1 MNLSSKQNDATLA
14 SQRRKVLVVDDD
26 EILRTVMA
34 ERLAQLGWTVSCA
47 ADGEA
52 AIAALAKDL
61 PDLAIIDISMPLLDG
76 FGLLRHLRQSPSTID
91 LPAIVCT
98 SSGDELAVERAYKL
112 GASSFVT
119 KPIQWPQFMH
129 HVQFVMRAGESE
141 RALRTARAE
150 ALSASQSKSAMFQVL
165 SHELKTPLTALI
177 GLTSVV
183 ESKLA
188 GHPEYKVGPELTHVI
203 DAASRLN
210 GVVSDI
216 MMLAKALAVNGRSSF
231 DTETLEDLLDNGVAG
246 LKARAAQRGVKLMV
260 RTPNVNATIACDA
273 RLIQQALSKLADN
286 AIRFSNEGG
295 TVELWGHVRENGS
308 VILSVRDNG
317 PGLTPQKLKECLK
330 PFVQENMGYSRPAE
344 GLGLGLPIAKAIA
357 EAHGGELVIQT
368 APGKGLLAA
377 IVLPP
382 SLVVCGKEAQHA

>member
-1 MNLSSKQNDATLA
+1 MNLTSKQNGMPPT

-34 ERLAQLGWTVSCA
+34 ERLTQLGWAVATA
-47 ADGEA
+47 DDGEA
-52 AIAALAKDL
+52 AVAALAKDL
-61 PDLAIIDISMPLLDG
+61 PDLAIIDISMPRLDG
-76 FGLLRHLRQSPSTID
+76 FGLLRHLRQSPRTID

-98 SSGDELAVERAYKL
+98 SMEDELAVERAYKL

-141 RALRTARAE
+141 RALRAARAE

-183 ESKLA
+183 ETKLA
-188 GHPEYKVGPELTHVI
+188 GHPEYQVGPELTHVI

-210 GVVSDI
+210 AVISDI
-216 MMLAKALAVNGRSSF
+216 MMLAKALAVNGRSNF
-231 DTETLEDLLDNGVAG
+231 DTEMLEDLLDNGVAG
-246 LKARAAQRGVKLMV
+246 LRARAARRGVKLVV
-260 RTPNVNATIACDA
+260 RSPNINAAISCDA

-286 AIRFSNEGG
+286 AIRFSNDGG
-295 TVELWGHVRENGS
+295 TVELWGHVQENGS
-308 VILSVRDNG
+308 VILSVKDNG
-317 PGLTPQKLKECLK
+317 PGLTPQKLRECLK
-330 PFVQENMGYSRPAE
+330 PFVQENMGYARPAE

-357 EAHGGELVIQT
+357 EAHGGELAIQT
-368 APGKGLLAA
+368 SPGKGLLAA
-377 IVLPP
+377 IVLPQ
-382 SLVVCGKEAQHA
+382 SLVVRGREAQHA